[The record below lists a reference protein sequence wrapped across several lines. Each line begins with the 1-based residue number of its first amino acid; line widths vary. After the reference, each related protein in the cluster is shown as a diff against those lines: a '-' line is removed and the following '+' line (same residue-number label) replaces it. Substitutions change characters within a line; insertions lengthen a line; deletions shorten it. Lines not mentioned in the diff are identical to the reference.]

1 MIYNAIALSECGN
14 FEGAV
19 LCVAILNMVHMFMGG
34 FMILATVLLCLWCN
48 AYAMGT
54 GDLSSALK
62 PVEAFITSDLSRII
76 MLSGCGLYAWRAWS
90 EGNPMGLVGAGVI
103 ALAAQSLFQYI
114 KTAHPL
120 VEGAT
125 CTLF

>member
-1 MIYNAIALSECGN
+1 MVRMFGVVHMLL
-14 FEGAV
+14 FAV
-19 LCVAILNMVHMFMGG
+19 LLFAWCDVH
-34 FMILATVLLCLWCN
+34 
-48 AYAMGT
+48 AMGT
-54 GDLSSALK
+54 GELSNALK
-62 PVEAFITSDLSRII
+62 PVETFITSDLSRII

-120 VEGAT
+120 VENLA